1 MSADSVG
8 AISLDL
14 VIKNKIGE
22 QLEKIKSSVRSPAEK
37 IGEQLNK
44 SVSQSV
50 DNVKKSFEKLSAV
63 DAFALQ
69 EKKAKLIAEKI
80 SILTNKIKNMEE
92 ELQQCDKA
100 FEFEED
106 TNIIEK
112 LAKRYDKLSA
122 HINNAKLQQINLKKQ
137 LAKLS
142 EVNIT
147 ETQNQAFDKKISDR
161 FQEKISETSEM
172 IQEKLGNFDV
182 SSDPIERLQHE
193 LENSYEKMSLL
204 QKKWQELSNSDP
216 SDKIVSQLNTVERKI
231 ISTQSTI
238 DKLEEKISSD
248 TVTTAKK
255 IGKEVV
261 SFVTAP
267 FRGIKNTLATVIK
280 TPFFTALNAIKSG
293 YLKLKNYL
301 ENPLLAVKNV
311 GKKVFSTLKNA
322 GSKALGTL
330 GKAAGSIGSRFK
342 NLGKSVSG
350 ITRPVSR
357 LGKSLKTTF
366 KNVFLIA
373 GIYAAFR
380 AIKNG
385 FLEAAKADDEFSK
398 SLNEIKA
405 NLSIAFTPILQA
417 IMPALNTLMSGLA
430 SVTKSIAEFI
440 AGLFGTTY
448 KQSAEAT
455 KKLRSVADTAK
466 KAKLSTA
473 GIDEMNIL
481 SGGDDNS
488 SSGSEKQG
496 IDYSSIDMS
505 EPELPD
511 WAERLKDS
519 IRSGDWAGV
528 GAILAERVNSVFGSI
543 NWDKIQSSVNS
554 GIGKITDG
562 INGFLDN
569 INWETLG
576 DTLAGGLNTIAGAIN
591 TFYSKVKWDKLG
603 GGISNGLNQT
613 IRKTDWKQLGK
624 AFSARIQAVINTAY
638 SFVTTFDWSG
648 FGSAFGT
655 AVNGWFDGIDFGK
668 AGRTLSDGI
677 KGFLDAAINAV
688 QTINWRQIGS
698 KIAEFIG
705 SVDFPGIARKFF
717 ELLGSALGA
726 GVSLM
731 WGALENLVKS
741 IGEYF
746 SGKIDE
752 CGGNVALGLL
762 KGIADGL
769 LSIGKWIKDNI
780 FKPFIEGFK
789 KAFGIHSPSKEMAV
803 MGGYII
809 DGLFN
814 AISDGIAKIKK
825 IFSKMLETIKKV
837 FSKVDSWFKEKFS
850 AAWDKIKEI
859 FKGVGGWFSD
869 RWDDIKGVFSAVGT
883 WFGEIFHT
891 AWDNIKSVFAK
902 PGEFFSE
909 VWEGIKSCFSH
920 VTSWFRDTFSEAWQA
935 VKDVFSKGGEIFGGI
950 VDSISEVFKGVVN
963 SLIDGINWVI
973 AQPFNA
979 INSALDGI
987 RNVEILDWEP
997 FSWLP
1002 SIDVPEIPKLA
1013 NGGLA
1018 EAPTLAMIGDNRNAA
1033 VDPEVIA
1040 PLSKLQGM
1048 LGGDNSEI
1056 IELLKVI
1063 VQLLKGGLS
1072 AEIIGSVFGSDLRR
1086 AVLKICADDKSR
1098 RFG

>member
-1 MSADSVG
+1 M
-8 AISLDL
+8 
-14 VIKNKIGE
+14 
-22 QLEKIKSSVRSPAEK
+22 
-37 IGEQLNK
+37 
-44 SVSQSV
+44 
-50 DNVKKSFEKLSAV
+50 
-63 DAFALQ
+63 
-69 EKKAKLIAEKI
+69 
-80 SILTNKIKNMEE
+80 
-92 ELQQCDKA
+92 
-100 FEFEED
+100 
-106 TNIIEK
+106 
-112 LAKRYDKLSA
+112 
-122 HINNAKLQQINLKKQ
+122 
-137 LAKLS
+137 
-142 EVNIT
+142 
-147 ETQNQAFDKKISDR
+147 
-161 FQEKISETSEM
+161 
-172 IQEKLGNFDV
+172 
-182 SSDPIERLQHE
+182 
-193 LENSYEKMSLL
+193 
-204 QKKWQELSNSDP
+204 
-216 SDKIVSQLNTVERKI
+216 
-231 ISTQSTI
+231 
-238 DKLEEKISSD
+238 
-248 TVTTAKK
+248 
-255 IGKEVV
+255 
-261 SFVTAP
+261 
-267 FRGIKNTLATVIK
+267 
-280 TPFFTALNAIKSG
+280 
-293 YLKLKNYL
+293 
-301 ENPLLAVKNV
+301 
-311 GKKVFSTLKNA
+311 
-322 GSKALGTL
+322 
-330 GKAAGSIGSRFK
+330 
-342 NLGKSVSG
+342 
-350 ITRPVSR
+350 
-357 LGKSLKTTF
+357 
-366 KNVFLIA
+366 FLIA

-385 FLEAAKADDEFSK
+385 LLEAANADEEFSK
-398 SLNEIKA
+398 SLNAVKA
-405 NLSIAFTPILQA
+405 NLSIAFAPILQA
-417 IMPALNTLMSGLA
+417 VMHALNALMSGLA
-430 SVTKSIAEFI
+430 SVTRSIAGFI
-440 AGLFGTTY
+440 SGLFGTTY
-448 KQSAEAT
+448 KQAAEAA
-455 KKLRSVADTAK
+455 KKLKSVSDTAK

-481 SGGDDNS
+481 SGNDDDS
-488 SSGSEKQG
+488 SSGSESQG
-496 IDYSSIDMS
+496 IDYSNIDMS

-528 GAILAERVNSVFGSI
+528 GAILAERVNSVLGSI
-543 NWDKIQSSVNS
+543 NWEKIQSALNS

-576 DTLAGGLNTIAGAIN
+576 DTLAGGLNTITGAIN

-603 GGISNGLNQT
+603 GGIAKGLNQA
-613 IRKTDWKQLGK
+613 IKKTDWKQLGN
-624 AFSARIQAVINTAY
+624 AFSARIQAVIDTVY

-668 AGRTLSDGI
+668 AGRTLSGGI
-677 KGFLDAAINAV
+677 KGLLDAAINAV

-705 SVDFPGIARKFF
+705 SIDFSGIAQKFF
-717 ELLGSALGA
+717 TLLGSALGA
-726 GVSLM
+726 GVSLI

-814 AISDGIAKIKK
+814 AISDGIAKIKE
-825 IFSKMLETIKKV
+825 IFTKMLETIKKV
-837 FSKVDSWFKEKFS
+837 FSKIDDWFKEKFS
-850 AAWDKIKEI
+850 AAWDKIKDV
-859 FKGVGGWFSD
+859 FKGIGGWFSD
-869 RWDDIKGVFSAVGT
+869 RWSDIKKAFSAVGT
-883 WFGEIFHT
+883 WFKDIFQT
-891 AWDNIKSVFAK
+891 AWDNIKSVFSK
-902 PGEFFSE
+902 PKEFFDE

-935 VKDVFSKGGEIFGGI
+935 VKNVFSAGGKIFDGI
-950 VDSISEVFKGVVN
+950 VDSISAVFKDVVN

-973 AQPFNA
+973 AQPFNG
-979 INSALDGI
+979 INWALDGI

-1013 NGGLA
+1013 KGGLA
-1018 EAPTLAMIGDNRNAA
+1018 DAPTLAMVGDNRNAA

-1072 AEIIGSVFGSDLRR
+1072 AEIIGSILGSDFKR

>member
-1 MSADSVG
+1 MSEISAGV
-8 AISLDL
+8 ISLDL
-14 VIKNKIGE
+14 VIKEKLSE

-37 IGEQLNK
+37 IGETI
-44 SVSQSV
+44 SQTVENS
-50 DNVKKSFEKLSAV
+50 
-63 DAFALQ
+63 
-69 EKKAKLIAEKI
+69 
-80 SILTNKIKNMEE
+80 IKNVGKSTAKTVDKAVANAGNSINNGVEEALERLYKREE
-92 ELQQCDKA
+92 EQRKA
-100 FEFEED
+100 LLEAANSIPERAASSGGNYMKYNTDEIMKQVDQFEEAINKPVRE
-106 TNIIEK
+106 TVEKANKK
-112 LAKRYDKLSA
+112 LAEFGKF
-122 HINNAKLQQINLKKQ
+122 
-137 LAKLS
+137 
-142 EVNIT
+142 E
-147 ETQNQAFDKKISDR
+147 
-161 FQEKISETSEM
+161 
-172 IQEKLGNFDV
+172 V
-182 SSDPIERLQHE
+182 SSDPVKRLRQE
-193 LENSYEKMSLL
+193 IDLTNTQMNLL
-204 QKKWQELSNSDP
+204 QKKWQELSSD
-216 SDKIVSQLNTVERKI
+216 I
-231 ISTQSTI
+231 
-238 DKLEEKISSD
+238 
-248 TVTTAKK
+248 VTTAEK
-255 IGKEVV
+255 IGKEAA
-261 SFVTAP
+261 SFITAP
-267 FRGIKNTLATVIK
+267 FRGIKNTLAAIIK
-280 TPFFTALNAIKSG
+280 APFFTALNAIKSG
-293 YLKLKNYL
+293 YFKLKYYL
-301 ENPLLAVKNV
+301 ENPLLAVRDV
-311 GKKVFSTLKNA
+311 GKKVFSTLKSV
-322 GSKALGTL
+322 GSKAFGAL
-330 GKAAGSIGSRFK
+330 GKAAGSIGTKFK
-342 NLGKSVSG
+342 TLGKSAADVTKPISK
-350 ITRPVSR
+350 
-357 LGKSLKTTF
+357 LGNALKRTF

-385 FLEAAKADDEFSK
+385 LLEAANADEEFSK
-398 SLNEIKA
+398 SLNAVKA

-417 IMPALNTLMSGLA
+417 IMPALNALMSELA
-430 SVTKSIAEFI
+430 SVTRSIAGFI
-440 AGLFGTTY
+440 SGLFGTTY
-448 KQSAEAT
+448 KQAAEAT
-455 KKLRSVADTAK
+455 KKLKSVSDTAK

-481 SGGDDNS
+481 SSNDDDS

-496 IDYSSIDMS
+496 VDYSNIDMS

-528 GAILAERVNSVFGSI
+528 GAILAERVNSVLGSI
-543 NWDKIQSSVNS
+543 NWDKIQSSINS

-576 DTLAGGLNTIAGAIN
+576 DTLAGGLNTITGAIN
-591 TFYSKVKWDKLG
+591 AFYSKVKWDKLG
-603 GGISNGLNQT
+603 SGIAKGLNQT
-613 IRKTDWKQLGK
+613 IKKTDWKQLGN
-624 AFSARIQAVINTAY
+624 AFSARIQAVIDTAY

-668 AGRTLSDGI
+668 AGRTLSGEI
-677 KGFLDAAINAV
+677 KGLLDAAINAV

-705 SVDFPGIARKFF
+705 SIDFSGIAQKFF
-717 ELLGSALGA
+717 TLLGSALGA
-726 GVSLM
+726 GVSLI

-814 AISDGIAKIKK
+814 AISDGIAKIKE
-825 IFSKMLETIKKV
+825 IFTKMLETIKKV
-837 FSKVDSWFKEKFS
+837 FSKIDDWFKEKFS
-850 AAWDKIKEI
+850 DAWKGIKEV
-859 FKGVGGWFSD
+859 FSGVGKWFSD
-869 RWDDIKGVFSAVGT
+869 RWDDIKEVFSAVGT
-883 WFGEIFHT
+883 WFGNIFQT
-891 AWDNIKSVFAK
+891 AWDNIKLVFSNPK
-902 PGEFFSE
+902 EFFDE
-909 VWEGIKSCFSH
+909 VWKNIKSCFSH
-920 VTSWFRDTFSEAWQA
+920 VTNWFRDTFSEAWQA
-935 VKDVFSKGGEIFGGI
+935 VKNVFSRGGQIFTGI
-950 VDSISEVFKGVVN
+950 AESISDIFKDVVN

-973 AQPFNA
+973 AQPFDG
-979 INSALDGI
+979 INWALDGI
-987 RNVEILDWEP
+987 RNVEIMDWEP

-1018 EAPTLAMIGDNRNAA
+1018 AAPTLAMVGDNRNAA

-1063 VQLLKGGLS
+1063 VQLLKGGIS
-1072 AEIIGSVFGSDLRR
+1072 AEIIGSIFGSDFKR

>member
-1 MSADSVG
+1 MSEISAGV
-8 AISLDL
+8 ISLDL
-14 VIKNKIGE
+14 VIKDKLSE

-37 IGEQLNK
+37 IGETI
-44 SVSQSV
+44 SQTVENS
-50 DNVKKSFEKLSAV
+50 
-63 DAFALQ
+63 
-69 EKKAKLIAEKI
+69 
-80 SILTNKIKNMEE
+80 IKNVGKSTVKTVNEAVANAGNSINNGVEEALERLYKREE
-92 ELQQCDKA
+92 EQRKA
-100 FEFEED
+100 LLEAANSIPEKAASSGGNYMKYNTDEIMKQVDQFEE
-106 TNIIEK
+106 TINKPIRETVENANKK
-112 LAKRYDKLSA
+112 LAEFGKF
-122 HINNAKLQQINLKKQ
+122 
-137 LAKLS
+137 
-142 EVNIT
+142 E
-147 ETQNQAFDKKISDR
+147 
-161 FQEKISETSEM
+161 
-172 IQEKLGNFDV
+172 V
-182 SSDPIERLQHE
+182 SSDPVKRLRQE
-193 LENSYEKMSLL
+193 IDLTNTQMNLL
-204 QKKWQELSNSDP
+204 QKKWQELSSAEP
-216 SDKIVSQLNTVERKI
+216 SGKVTAQLAATEQKI
-231 ISTQSTI
+231 ISTR
-238 DKLEEKISSD
+238 DKLDRLNSEWTELESGGNSAGEKITSVFSRISSFAGK
-248 TVTTAKK
+248 TGSK
-255 IGKEVV
+255 IKSLLGGAFGK
-261 SFVTAP
+261 
-267 FRGIKNTLATVIK
+267 IKDAGSKMISSLSSR
-280 TPFFTALNAIKSG
+280 FTAL
-293 YLKLKNYL
+293 
-301 ENPLLAVKNV
+301 
-311 GKKVFSTLKNA
+311 
-322 GSKALGTL
+322 
-330 GKAAGSIGSRFK
+330 
-342 NLGKSVSG
+342 GKSASNV
-350 ITRPVSR
+350 TKPVSK
-357 LGKSLKTTF
+357 LGNALKRTF

-385 FLEAAKADDEFSK
+385 LLEAANADEEFSK
-398 SLNEIKA
+398 SLNAVKA

-417 IMPALNTLMSGLA
+417 IMPALNALMSGLA
-430 SVTKSIAEFI
+430 SVTRSIAGFI
-440 AGLFGTTY
+440 SGLFGTTY
-448 KQSAEAT
+448 KQAAEAT
-455 KKLRSVADTAK
+455 KKLKSVSDTAK

-481 SGGDDNS
+481 SGNDDDS

-496 IDYSSIDMS
+496 VDYSNIDMS

-528 GAILAERVNSVFGSI
+528 GAILAERVNSVLGSI
-543 NWDKIQSSVNS
+543 NWDKIQSSINS

-569 INWETLG
+569 ISWETLG
-576 DTLAGGLNTIAGAIN
+576 DTLAGGLNTITGAIN

-603 GGISNGLNQT
+603 SGIAKGLNQT
-613 IRKTDWKQLGK
+613 IKKTDWKQLGN
-624 AFSARIQAVINTAY
+624 AFSARIQAVIDTAY
-638 SFVTTFDWSG
+638 SFVTTFDWSE

-668 AGRTLSDGI
+668 AGKTLSGGI
-677 KGFLDAAINAV
+677 KGLLDAAINAV

-705 SVDFPGIARKFF
+705 SIDFSGIAQKFF
-717 ELLGSALGA
+717 TLLGSALSA
-726 GVSLM
+726 GVSLI

-814 AISDGIAKIKK
+814 AISDGIAKIKE
-825 IFSKMLETIKKV
+825 IFTKMLETIKKV
-837 FSKVDSWFKEKFS
+837 FSKIDDWFKEKFS
-850 AAWDKIKEI
+850 AAWDKIKDV
-859 FKGVGGWFSD
+859 FKGIGGWFSD
-869 RWDDIKGVFSAVGT
+869 RWDDIKEVFSAVGT
-883 WFGEIFHT
+883 WFGNIFQT

-902 PGEFFSE
+902 PKEFFDE
-909 VWEGIKSCFSH
+909 VWENIKSCFSH
-920 VTSWFRDTFSEAWQA
+920 VTNWFKTTFSEAWQA
-935 VKDVFSKGGEIFGGI
+935 VKNVFSRGGQIFTGI
-950 VDSISEVFKGVVN
+950 AESISDIFKDVVN
-963 SLIDGINWVI
+963 GLIDGINWVI
-973 AQPFNA
+973 AQPFNG
-979 INSALDGI
+979 INWALDGI

-1018 EAPTLAMIGDNRNAA
+1018 AAPTLAMVGDNRNAA

-1063 VQLLKGGLS
+1063 VQLLKGGIS
-1072 AEIIGSVFGSDLRR
+1072 AEIIGSIFGSDFKR

>member
-1 MSADSVG
+1 MSGISAGV
-8 AISLDL
+8 ISLDL
-14 VIKNKIGE
+14 VIKDKLGE

-37 IGEQLNK
+37 IGETIRANIEEPIK
-44 SVSQSV
+44 NVGKTAAKTVSQAVENAGKSI
-50 DNVKKSFEKLSAV
+50 DNGVEDAIKRLLEREEQQRKAMLEAANSIPEKAASSGEKYMKYNTAEITKQS
-63 DAFALQ
+63 DEFAEAIGKPIRETV
-69 EKKAKLIAEKI
+69 EKA
-80 SILTNKIKNMEE
+80 NK
-92 ELQQCDKA
+92 
-100 FEFEED
+100 
-106 TNIIEK
+106 K
-112 LAKRYDKLSA
+112 LAEFGKF
-122 HINNAKLQQINLKKQ
+122 
-137 LAKLS
+137 
-142 EVNIT
+142 E
-147 ETQNQAFDKKISDR
+147 
-161 FQEKISETSEM
+161 
-172 IQEKLGNFDV
+172 V
-182 SSDPIERLQHE
+182 SSDPVARLRQE
-193 LENSYEKMSLL
+193 IDLTNTQMNLL
-204 QKKWQELSNSDP
+204 QKKWQELSTAEP
-216 SDKIVSQLNTVERKI
+216 SNKITAQLAATEQKI
-231 ISTQSTI
+231 ISTQNKI
-238 DKLEEKISSD
+238 DKLHSSLMKLSEPSGVNPADKQKQIFEEKIMSIREKNAAKIRQIEEQNSARI
-248 TVTTAKK
+248 TAIEEQNAAKIQKINEKTTSKSNSIIKSAF
-255 IGKEVV
+255 GK
-261 SFVTAP
+261 
-267 FRGIKNTLATVIK
+267 IK
-280 TPFFTALNAIKSG
+280 T
-293 YLKLKNYL
+293 
-301 ENPLLAVKNV
+301 V
-311 GKKVFSTLKNA
+311 

-342 NLGKSVSG
+342 NLGKSVSSV
-350 ITRPVSR
+350 TKPVSK
-357 LGKSLKTTF
+357 LGKALKTTF

-385 FLEAAKADDEFSK
+385 LIEAANADEEFSK
-398 SLNEIKA
+398 SLNAVKA

-430 SVTKSIAEFI
+430 SVTRSVAGFI
-440 AGLFGTTY
+440 SGLFGTTY
-448 KQSAEAT
+448 KQAAEAT
-455 KKLRSVADTAK
+455 KKLKSVSDSAK

-481 SGGDDNS
+481 SGDNGDS

-496 IDYSSIDMS
+496 IDYGSIDMS

-528 GAILAERVNSVFGSI
+528 GAILAERVNSVLGSI
-543 NWDKIQSSVNS
+543 NWEKIQSKVNS

-576 DTLAGGLNTIAGAIN
+576 DTLAGGLNTITGAIN

-603 GGISNGLNQT
+603 GGIANGLNQT
-613 IRKTDWKQLGK
+613 IKKTDWKQFGK
-624 AFSARIQAVINTAY
+624 AFSARIQAVVDTAY

-648 FGSAFGT
+648 FGNAFGT

-668 AGRTLSDGI
+668 AGRTLSEGI
-677 KGFLDAAINAV
+677 KGFLDSAINAV

-705 SVDFPGIARKFF
+705 SIDFSGIARKFF
-717 ELLGSALGA
+717 TLLGSALGA
-726 GVSLM
+726 GVSFI

-769 LSIGKWIKDNI
+769 LSVGKWIKDNI

-803 MGGYII
+803 MGGYIV

-814 AISDGIAKIKK
+814 AISDGIAKIKE
-825 IFSKMLETIKKV
+825 IFTRMLKTIKEV
-837 FSKVDSWFKEKFS
+837 FSKIDDWFKEKFS

-869 RWDDIKGVFSAVGT
+869 RWDDIKGAFSAVGA
-883 WFGEIFHT
+883 WFGEIFRT

-935 VKDVFSKGGEIFGGI
+935 VKDVFSRGGEIFGGI

-987 RNVEILDWEP
+987 RNVEIFDWEP

-1002 SIDVPEIPKLA
+1002 SIDIPEIPKLA

-1018 EAPTLAMIGDNRNAA
+1018 AAPTLAMVGDNRNAA

-1072 AEIIGSVFGSDLRR
+1072 AEIIGSVFGSDFRR

>member
-1 MSADSVG
+1 MSNGSVG
-8 AISLDL
+8 VISLDL
-14 VIKNKIGE
+14 VIKEKLGE

-37 IGEQLNK
+37 IGETI
-44 SVSQSV
+44 SQTVENS
-50 DNVKKSFEKLSAV
+50 
-63 DAFALQ
+63 
-69 EKKAKLIAEKI
+69 
-80 SILTNKIKNMEE
+80 IKNVGKSTVKTVNEAVANAGNSINNGVEEALERLYKREE
-92 ELQQCDKA
+92 EQRKA
-100 FEFEED
+100 LLEAANSIPEKAASSGGNYMKYNTDEIMKQVDQFEEVINKPIRE
-106 TNIIEK
+106 TVEKANKK
-112 LAKRYDKLSA
+112 LAEFGKF
-122 HINNAKLQQINLKKQ
+122 
-137 LAKLS
+137 
-142 EVNIT
+142 E
-147 ETQNQAFDKKISDR
+147 
-161 FQEKISETSEM
+161 
-172 IQEKLGNFDV
+172 V
-182 SSDPIERLQHE
+182 SSDPVKRLRQE
-193 LENSYEKMSLL
+193 IDLTNTQMNLL
-204 QKKWQELSNSDP
+204 QKKWQELSSAEP
-216 SDKIVSQLNTVERKI
+216 SDKVTAQLAATEQKI
-231 ISTQSTI
+231 ISTQ
-238 DKLEEKISSD
+238 DKLDRLNSKWTELASGGNSAGEKITSVFSHISSFAGK
-248 TVTTAKK
+248 TGSK
-255 IGKEVV
+255 IKSLLGGAFGK
-261 SFVTAP
+261 
-267 FRGIKNTLATVIK
+267 IKNVGGKMISSLSSR
-280 TPFFTALNAIKSG
+280 FTAL
-293 YLKLKNYL
+293 
-301 ENPLLAVKNV
+301 
-311 GKKVFSTLKNA
+311 
-322 GSKALGTL
+322 
-330 GKAAGSIGSRFK
+330 
-342 NLGKSVSG
+342 GKSASNV
-350 ITRPVSR
+350 TKPVSK
-357 LGKSLKTTF
+357 LGNALKRTF

-385 FLEAAKADDEFSK
+385 LLEAANADEEFSK
-398 SLNEIKA
+398 SLNAVKA

-417 IMPALNTLMSGLA
+417 IMPALNALMSGLA
-430 SVTKSIAEFI
+430 SVTRSIAGFI
-440 AGLFGTTY
+440 SGLFGTTY
-448 KQSAEAT
+448 KQAAEAT
-455 KKLRSVADTAK
+455 KKLKSVSDTAK

-481 SGGDDNS
+481 SGNDDDS

-496 IDYSSIDMS
+496 VDYSNIDMS

-528 GAILAERVNSVFGSI
+528 GAILAERVNSVLGSI
-543 NWDKIQSSVNS
+543 NWDKIQSAVGS

-569 INWETLG
+569 ISWETLG
-576 DTLAGGLNTIAGAIN
+576 DTLAGGLNTITGAIN

-603 GGISNGLNQT
+603 SGIAKGFNQA
-613 IRKTDWKQLGK
+613 IKKTDWKQLGN
-624 AFSARIQAVINTAY
+624 AFSARIQAVIDTAY

-668 AGRTLSDGI
+668 AGRTLSGGI
-677 KGFLDAAINAV
+677 KGLLDAAINAV

-705 SVDFPGIARKFF
+705 SIDFSGIAQKFF
-717 ELLGSALGA
+717 TLLGSALGA
-726 GVSLM
+726 GVSLI

-814 AISDGIAKIKK
+814 AISDGIAKIKE
-825 IFSKMLETIKKV
+825 IFTKMLETIKKV
-837 FSKVDSWFKEKFS
+837 FSKIDDWFKEKFS
-850 AAWDKIKEI
+850 AAWDKIKDV
-859 FKGVGGWFSD
+859 FKGIGGWFSD
-869 RWDDIKGVFSAVGT
+869 RWSDIKGAFSAVGT
-883 WFGEIFHT
+883 WFKDIFQT
-891 AWDNIKSVFAK
+891 AWDNIKLVFAK
-902 PGEFFSE
+902 PKEFFNE

-920 VTSWFRDTFSEAWQA
+920 VTSWFRDTFSKAWQA
-935 VKDVFSKGGEIFGGI
+935 VKNVFSAGGKIFDGI
-950 VDSISEVFKGVVN
+950 VDSISGVFKDVVN

-973 AQPFNA
+973 AQPFNG
-979 INSALDGI
+979 INWALDGI

-1018 EAPTLAMIGDNRNAA
+1018 AAPTLAMVGDNRNAA

-1056 IELLKVI
+1056 VELLKVI
-1063 VQLLKGGLS
+1063 VQLLKGGIS
-1072 AEIIGSVFGSDLRR
+1072 AEIIGSIFGSDFKR

>member
-1 MSADSVG
+1 MSEISAGV
-8 AISLDL
+8 ISLDL
-14 VIKNKIGE
+14 VIKDKLSE

-37 IGEQLNK
+37 IGEQINK
-44 SVSQSV
+44 SVSQSA
-50 DNVKKSFEKLSAV
+50 DNVKKAFEKLSSV
-63 DAFALQ
+63 DPFSLQ
-69 EKKAKLIAEKI
+69 EQKAKLITEKI

-106 TNIIEK
+106 INTIEK
-112 LAKRYDKLSA
+112 LSKQYDKLST
-122 HINNAKLQQINLKKQ
+122 HINNAKLQQINLEKQ
-137 LAKLS
+137 LSKMS
-142 EVNIT
+142 GVNIA
-147 ETQNQAFDKKISDR
+147 ETQNQDFGEKIIDR

-172 IQEKLGNFDV
+172 IKEKLGNFDV
-182 SSDPIERLQHE
+182 SSDPIERLQQE
-193 LENSYEKMSLL
+193 LENSYEKMNLL

-216 SDKIVSQLNTVERKI
+216 SDKIVSQLNAVERQI
-231 ISTQSTI
+231 ISTQSSI
-238 DKLEEKISSD
+238 DKLEKKLSSD
-248 TVTTAKK
+248 TVTTAEK
-255 IGKEVV
+255 IGKEAA
-261 SFVTAP
+261 SFITAP
-267 FRGIKNTLATVIK
+267 FRGIKNTLAAIIK
-280 TPFFTALNAIKSG
+280 APFFTALNAIKSG
-293 YLKLKNYL
+293 YFKLKYYL
-301 ENPLLAVKNV
+301 ENPLLAVRDV
-311 GKKVFSTLKNA
+311 GKKVFSTLKSV
-322 GSKALGTL
+322 GSKAFGAL
-330 GKAAGSIGSRFK
+330 GKAAGSIGTKFK
-342 NLGKSVSG
+342 TLGKSAADVIKPISK
-350 ITRPVSR
+350 
-357 LGKSLKTTF
+357 LGNALKRTF

-385 FLEAAKADDEFSK
+385 LLEAANADEEFSR
-398 SLNEIKA
+398 SLNAVKA

-417 IMPALNTLMSGLA
+417 IMPALNALMSGLA
-430 SVTKSIAEFI
+430 SVTRSISGFI
-440 AGLFGTTY
+440 SGLFGTTY
-448 KQSAEAT
+448 KQAAEAT
-455 KKLRSVADTAK
+455 KKLKSVSDTAK

-481 SGGDDNS
+481 SGNDDDS

-496 IDYSSIDMS
+496 VDYSNIDMS

-528 GAILAERVNSVFGSI
+528 GAILAERVNSVLGSI
-543 NWDKIQSSVNS
+543 NWDKLQSAVGS

-569 INWETLG
+569 ISWETLG
-576 DTLAGGLNTIAGAIN
+576 DTLSGGLNTITGAIN

-603 GGISNGLNQT
+603 SGIAKGLNQT
-613 IRKTDWKQLGK
+613 IKKTDWKQLGN
-624 AFSARIQAVINTAY
+624 AFSAKIQAIIDTAY

-668 AGRTLSDGI
+668 AGRTLSVGI
-677 KGFLDAAINAV
+677 KGLLDAAINAV

-705 SVDFPGIARKFF
+705 SIDFSGIAQKFF
-717 ELLGSALGA
+717 TLLGSALGA
-726 GVSLM
+726 GVSLI

-814 AISDGIAKIKK
+814 AISDGIAKIKD
-825 IFSKMLETIKKV
+825 IFKKMLETIKKV
-837 FSKVDSWFKEKFS
+837 FSKIDDWFKEKFS
-850 AAWDKIKEI
+850 AAWDKIKDV
-859 FKGVGGWFSD
+859 FKGIGGWFSD
-869 RWDDIKGVFSAVGT
+869 RWDDIKEVFSAVGT
-883 WFGEIFHT
+883 WFGNIFQT
-891 AWDNIKSVFAK
+891 AWDNIKLVFSNPK
-902 PGEFFSE
+902 EFFDE
-909 VWEGIKSCFSH
+909 VWENIKSCFSH
-920 VTSWFRDTFSEAWQA
+920 VTNWFKTTFSEAWQA
-935 VKDVFSKGGEIFGGI
+935 VKDVFSAGGKIFDGI
-950 VDSISEVFKGVVN
+950 VDSISGVFTEVVN

-973 AQPFNA
+973 AQPF
-979 INSALDGI
+979 DGI
-987 RNVEILDWEP
+987 NWALGKMRNVEILDWEP

-1002 SIDVPEIPKLA
+1002 TIDIPEIPHLA
-1013 NGGLA
+1013 QGTVVPANYGNFLAVLGDNKRETEVVSPLSTIKKAVA
-1018 EAPTLAMIGDNRNAA
+1018 EAMADSGGNSPKEIVLYTYLYPNSSAFHR
-1033 VDPEVIA
+1033 EVIKIVNSDKA
-1040 PLSKLQGM
+1040 RR
-1048 LGGDNSEI
+1048 GG
-1056 IELLKVI
+1056 
-1063 VQLLKGGLS
+1063 
-1072 AEIIGSVFGSDLRR
+1072 
-1086 AVLKICADDKSR
+1086 
-1098 RFG
+1098 

>member
-1 MSADSVG
+1 MSGISAGV
-8 AISLDL
+8 ISLDL
-14 VIKNKIGE
+14 IIKDKLGE
-22 QLEKIKSSVRSPAEK
+22 QLEKIRSSVRSPAEK
-37 IGEQLNK
+37 IGETI
-44 SVSQSV
+44 SQTVENS
-50 DNVKKSFEKLSAV
+50 
-63 DAFALQ
+63 
-69 EKKAKLIAEKI
+69 
-80 SILTNKIKNMEE
+80 IKNVGKSTVKTVNEAVANAGNSINNGVEEALERLYKREE
-92 ELQQCDKA
+92 EQRKA
-100 FEFEED
+100 LLEAANSIPEKAASSGGNYMKYNTDEIMKQVDQFEE
-106 TNIIEK
+106 TINKPIRETVEKANKK
-112 LAKRYDKLSA
+112 LAEFGKF
-122 HINNAKLQQINLKKQ
+122 
-137 LAKLS
+137 
-142 EVNIT
+142 E
-147 ETQNQAFDKKISDR
+147 
-161 FQEKISETSEM
+161 
-172 IQEKLGNFDV
+172 V
-182 SSDPIERLQHE
+182 SSDPVKRLRQE
-193 LENSYEKMSLL
+193 IDLTNTQMNLL
-204 QKKWQELSNSDP
+204 QKKWQELSSAEP
-216 SDKIVSQLNTVERKI
+216 SDKVTAQLAATEQKI
-231 ISTQSTI
+231 ISTR
-238 DKLEEKISSD
+238 DKLDRLNSEWTELEAGGNSAGEKITSVFSRISSFAGK
-248 TVTTAKK
+248 TGSK
-255 IGKEVV
+255 IKSLLGGAFGK
-261 SFVTAP
+261 
-267 FRGIKNTLATVIK
+267 IKDAGDKMISSLSSR
-280 TPFFTALNAIKSG
+280 FTAL
-293 YLKLKNYL
+293 
-301 ENPLLAVKNV
+301 
-311 GKKVFSTLKNA
+311 
-322 GSKALGTL
+322 
-330 GKAAGSIGSRFK
+330 
-342 NLGKSVSG
+342 GKSASNV
-350 ITRPVSR
+350 TKPVSK
-357 LGKSLKTTF
+357 LGNALKRTF

-385 FLEAAKADDEFSK
+385 LLEAANADEEFSK
-398 SLNEIKA
+398 SLNAVKA

-417 IMPALNTLMSGLA
+417 IMPALNALMSGLA
-430 SVTKSIAEFI
+430 SVTRSIAGFI
-440 AGLFGTTY
+440 SGLFGTTY
-448 KQSAEAT
+448 KQAAEAT
-455 KKLRSVADTAK
+455 KKLKSVSDTAK

-481 SGGDDNS
+481 SGNDDDS

-496 IDYSSIDMS
+496 VDYSNIDMS

-528 GAILAERVNSVFGSI
+528 GAILAERVNSVLGSI
-543 NWDKIQSSVNS
+543 NWDKLQSAVGS

-576 DTLAGGLNTIAGAIN
+576 DTLAGGLNTITGAIN

-603 GGISNGLNQT
+603 SGIAKGLNQT
-613 IRKTDWKQLGK
+613 IKKTDWKQLGN
-624 AFSARIQAVINTAY
+624 AFSARIQAVIDTAY
-638 SFVTTFDWSG
+638 SFVTTFDWSE

-668 AGRTLSDGI
+668 AGRTLSGGI
-677 KGFLDAAINAV
+677 KGLLDAAINAV

-705 SVDFPGIARKFF
+705 SIDFSGIAQKFF
-717 ELLGSALGA
+717 TLLGSALGA
-726 GVSLM
+726 GVSLI

-814 AISDGIAKIKK
+814 AISDGIAKIKE
-825 IFSKMLETIKKV
+825 IFTKMLETIKKV
-837 FSKVDSWFKEKFS
+837 FSKIDDWFKEKFS
-850 AAWDKIKEI
+850 AAWDKIKDV
-859 FKGVGGWFSD
+859 FKGIGGWFSD
-869 RWDDIKGVFSAVGT
+869 RWDDIKEVFSAVGT
-883 WFGEIFHT
+883 WFGNIFQT
-891 AWDNIKSVFAK
+891 AWDNIKLVFSK
-902 PGEFFSE
+902 PKEFFDE
-909 VWEGIKSCFSH
+909 VWKGIKSSFSH
-920 VTSWFRDTFSEAWQA
+920 VTNWFRDTFSEAWQA
-935 VKDVFSKGGEIFGGI
+935 VKNVFSRGGQIFTGI
-950 VDSISEVFKGVVN
+950 AESISDIFKDVVN
-963 SLIDGINWVI
+963 GLIDGINWVI
-973 AQPFNA
+973 AQPFNG
-979 INSALDGI
+979 INWALDGI

-1018 EAPTLAMIGDNRNAA
+1018 AAPTLAMVGDNRNAA

-1063 VQLLKGGLS
+1063 VQLLKGGIS
-1072 AEIIGSVFGSDLRR
+1072 AEIIGSIFGSDFKR

-1098 RFG
+1098 RFE

>member
-50 DNVKKSFEKLSAV
+50 DNVKKSFEKLSTV
-63 DAFALQ
+63 DAFSLQ
-69 EKKAKLIAEKI
+69 EKKAKLMAEKF

-92 ELQQCDKA
+92 ELQQCEKA

-106 TNIIEK
+106 TNIIER
-112 LAKRYDKLSA
+112 LAKQCDKLSA
-122 HINNAKLQQINLKKQ
+122 HINNAKLQQINLEKQ
-137 LAKLS
+137 IAKLS

-147 ETQNQAFDKKISDR
+147 ETQNQAFDKKIIDR

-172 IQEKLGNFDV
+172 IKEKLGNFDV
-182 SSDPIERLQHE
+182 SSDPIERLQQE
-193 LENSYEKMSLL
+193 LENSYEKMNLL

-216 SDKIVSQLNTVERKI
+216 SDKIVSQLNIVERKI

-255 IGKEVV
+255 IGKEAV

-293 YLKLKNYL
+293 YFKLKNYL

-311 GKKVFSTLKNA
+311 GKKVFSTLKTV
-322 GSKALGTL
+322 GSKALSTL

-350 ITRPVSR
+350 ITRPVAR

-398 SLNEIKA
+398 SLNEAKA

-430 SVTKSIAEFI
+430 SVTKSVAGFI

-448 KQSAEAT
+448 KQAAEAT

-481 SGGDDNS
+481 SGDNGDS

-519 IRSGDWAGV
+519 IRSGDWTGV
-528 GAILAERVNSVFGSI
+528 GSILAERVNSVLGSI
-543 NWDKIQSSVNS
+543 NWDKLQSKVNS
-554 GIGKITDG
+554 GVTKITDL

-569 INWETLG
+569 VNWDTLG
-576 DTLAGGLNTIAGAIN
+576 DTLAGGLNTITGAIN
-591 TFYSKVKWDKLG
+591 TFYSKIKWDKLG
-603 GGISNGLNQT
+603 SGIAKGLNQA
-613 IRKTDWKQLGK
+613 IRKTNWKQLGK
-624 AFSARIQAVINTAY
+624 AFSGHIQAVIDTAY

-648 FGSAFGT
+648 FGNAFGT
-655 AVNGWFDGIDFGK
+655 AVNSWFDGIDFGK
-668 AGRTLSDGI
+668 AGRTISEGAKGI
-677 KGFLDAAINAV
+677 FDSAINAV

-698 KIAEFIG
+698 KIAEFIA
-705 SVDFPGIARKFF
+705 SIDFSGIAKKFF
-717 ELLGSALGA
+717 TLLGSALGS
-726 GVSLM
+726 GISLI

-746 SGKIDE
+746 SGKIEE

-762 KGIADGL
+762 KGIGDGL

-814 AISDGIAKIKK
+814 AISDGIVRIKD

-837 FSKVDSWFKEKFS
+837 FSKIDNWFRDKFS
-850 AAWDKIKEI
+850 AAWNGIKGI
-859 FKGVGGWFSD
+859 FSGIGGWFSD
-869 RWDDIKGVFSAVGT
+869 RWSDIKGAFSAVGT
-883 WFGEIFHT
+883 WFGDIFQT
-891 AWDNIKSVFAK
+891 ALNNIKTVFSN
-902 PGEFFSE
+902 PGEFFSK
-909 VWEGIKSCFSH
+909 VWEGIKSSFSH

-935 VKDVFSKGGEIFGGI
+935 VKNVFSRGGQIFVGI
-950 VDSISEVFKGVVN
+950 AESIADIFKDVVN
-963 SLIDGINWVI
+963 HIIDGINWVI

-979 INSALDGI
+979 INDALDGI
-987 RNVEILDWEP
+987 RDVSIMKIEP

-1002 SIDVPEIPKLA
+1002 SINVPEIPKLA
-1013 NGGLA
+1013 RGGLA
-1018 EAPTLAMIGDNRNAA
+1018 AAPTLAMVGDNRNAA

-1063 VQLLKGGLS
+1063 IQLLKGGTT
-1072 AEIIGSVFGSDLRR
+1072 AEIIGSIFGSDFRR

>member
-1 MSADSVG
+1 MSGISAGV
-8 AISLDL
+8 ISLDL
-14 VIKNKIGE
+14 VIKDKLGE

-37 IGEQLNK
+37 IGEAISQTVENSIKNVGKSTAKTLNK
-44 SVSQSV
+44 
-50 DNVKKSFEKLSAV
+50 AV
-63 DAFALQ
+63 ANAGNSINNGVEEALDRLY
-69 EKKAKLIAEKI
+69 KR
-80 SILTNKIKNMEE
+80 EE
-92 ELQQCDKA
+92 EQRKA
-100 FEFEED
+100 LLEAANSIPEKAASSDGNYMKYNTDEIMKQVNQFEEAINKPIRE
-106 TNIIEK
+106 TVEKANKK
-112 LAKRYDKLSA
+112 LAEFGKF
-122 HINNAKLQQINLKKQ
+122 
-137 LAKLS
+137 
-142 EVNIT
+142 E
-147 ETQNQAFDKKISDR
+147 
-161 FQEKISETSEM
+161 
-172 IQEKLGNFDV
+172 V
-182 SSDPIERLQHE
+182 SSDPVKRLRQE
-193 LENSYEKMSLL
+193 IDLTNTQMNLL
-204 QKKWQELSNSDP
+204 QKKWQELSSAEP
-216 SDKIVSQLNTVERKI
+216 SDKVTAQLAATEQKI
-231 ISTQSTI
+231 ISTR
-238 DKLEEKISSD
+238 DKLDRLNSEWTELESGGNSAGEKITSVFSRISSFAGK
-248 TVTTAKK
+248 TGSK
-255 IGKEVV
+255 IKSLLGGAFGK
-261 SFVTAP
+261 
-267 FRGIKNTLATVIK
+267 IKGAGSKMISSLSSR
-280 TPFFTALNAIKSG
+280 FTAL
-293 YLKLKNYL
+293 
-301 ENPLLAVKNV
+301 
-311 GKKVFSTLKNA
+311 
-322 GSKALGTL
+322 
-330 GKAAGSIGSRFK
+330 
-342 NLGKSVSG
+342 GKSAANV
-350 ITRPVSR
+350 TKPVSK
-357 LGKSLKTTF
+357 LGNALKRTF

-385 FLEAAKADDEFSK
+385 LLEAANADEEFSK
-398 SLNEIKA
+398 SLNAVKA

-417 IMPALNTLMSGLA
+417 IMPALNALMSGLA
-430 SVTKSIAEFI
+430 SVTRSIAGFI
-440 AGLFGTTY
+440 SGLFGTTY
-448 KQSAEAT
+448 KQAAEAT
-455 KKLRSVADTAK
+455 KKLKSVSDTAK

-481 SGGDDNS
+481 SGNDDDS

-496 IDYSSIDMS
+496 VDYSNIDMS

-528 GAILAERVNSVFGSI
+528 GAILAERVNSVLGSI
-543 NWDKIQSSVNS
+543 NWDKLQSSINS

-569 INWETLG
+569 ISWETLG
-576 DTLAGGLNTIAGAIN
+576 DTLAGGLNTITGAIN

-603 GGISNGLNQT
+603 SGIAKGLNQT
-613 IRKTDWKQLGK
+613 IKKTDWKQLGN
-624 AFSARIQAVINTAY
+624 AFSARIQAVIDIAY

-668 AGRTLSDGI
+668 AGRTLSGGI
-677 KGFLDAAINAV
+677 KGLFDAAINVV

-705 SVDFPGIARKFF
+705 SIDFSGIAQKFF
-717 ELLGSALGA
+717 TLFGSALGA
-726 GVSLM
+726 GVSLI

-769 LSIGKWIKDNI
+769 LSIGTWIKDNI

-814 AISDGIAKIKK
+814 SIADGIAKIKE
-825 IFSKMLETIKKV
+825 IFTKMLEIIKKV
-837 FSKVDSWFKEKFS
+837 FSKIDDWFKEKFS
-850 AAWDKIKEI
+850 AAWDKIKDV
-859 FKGVGGWFSD
+859 FKGIGGWFSD
-869 RWDDIKGVFSAVGT
+869 RWSDIKGAFSAVGT
-883 WFGEIFHT
+883 WFKDIFQT
-891 AWDNIKSVFAK
+891 AWDNIKSVFSK
-902 PGEFFSE
+902 PKEFFDE
-909 VWEGIKSCFSH
+909 VWKSIKSSFSH
-920 VTSWFRDTFSEAWQA
+920 VTNWFRDTFSEAWQA
-935 VKDVFSKGGEIFGGI
+935 VKNVFSRGGQFFKGIAE
-950 VDSISEVFKGVVN
+950 SISDIFKDVVN

-973 AQPFNA
+973 AQPFND
-979 INSALDGI
+979 INWALDGI
-987 RNVEILDWEP
+987 RNVEIMDWEP

-1013 NGGLA
+1013 SGGLA
-1018 EAPTLAMIGDNRNAA
+1018 AAPTLAMVGDNRNAA

-1056 IELLKVI
+1056 IELLKAI
-1063 VQLLKGGLS
+1063 VQLLKGGIS
-1072 AEIIGSVFGSDLRR
+1072 AEIIGSIFGSDFKR

>member
-1 MSADSVG
+1 MSNSSVG

-14 VIKNKIGE
+14 IIKDKLGE

-37 IGEQLNK
+37 IGEQINK
-44 SVSQSV
+44 SVSKSA
-50 DNVKKSFEKLSAV
+50 DSVKKVFEKLSSV
-63 DAFALQ
+63 DPFSLQ
-69 EKKAKLIAEKI
+69 EQKAKLMIEKI

-92 ELQQCDKA
+92 ELQQCEKA

-106 TNIIEK
+106 INTIEK
-112 LAKRYDKLSA
+112 LAKQCDKLTA
-122 HINNAKLQQINLKKQ
+122 NINNAKLQQINLEKQ
-137 LAKLS
+137 LSKLS
-142 EVNIT
+142 GINIT
-147 ETQNQAFDKKISDR
+147 EAQNQDFGEKMIDR

-172 IQEKLGNFDV
+172 IKEKLSNFDV
-182 SSDPIERLQHE
+182 SSDPIERLQQE

-204 QKKWQELSNSDP
+204 QKKWQELSNADS
-216 SDKIVSQLNTVERKI
+216 SDKIISQLNAVERQI

-238 DKLEEKISSD
+238 DKLEEKLSSD
-248 TVTTAKK
+248 IVTTAEK
-255 IGKEVV
+255 IGKEAV
-261 SFVTAP
+261 SFITAP
-267 FRGIKNTLATVIK
+267 FRGIKNTLAAMIK

-293 YLKLKNYL
+293 YFKLKYYL
-301 ENPLLAVKNV
+301 ENPLLAVRDV
-311 GKKVFSTLKNA
+311 GKKVFSTLKSV
-322 GSKALGTL
+322 GSKALGAL
-330 GKAAGSIGSRFK
+330 GKAAGSIGTKFK
-342 NLGKSVSG
+342 TLGKSAANV
-350 ITRPVSR
+350 TAPVSK
-357 LGKSLKTTF
+357 LGNALKRTF

-385 FLEAAKADDEFSK
+385 LLEAANADEEFSK
-398 SLNEIKA
+398 SLNEVRA

-417 IMPALNTLMSGLA
+417 IMPALNALMSGLA
-430 SVTKSIAEFI
+430 SVTKSVAGFI

-448 KQSAEAT
+448 KQAAEAT
-455 KKLRSVADTAK
+455 KKLKSVADTAK

-481 SGGDDNS
+481 SGGDDGS
-488 SSGSEKQG
+488 SSSSEKQG
-496 IDYSSIDMS
+496 VDYSSIDMS

-511 WAERLKDS
+511 WAQRLKDS

-528 GAILAERVNSVFGSI
+528 GAILAERINSVLGSV
-543 NWDKIQSSVNS
+543 NWDEIQSKVNR
-554 GIGKITDG
+554 GVTKITDL

-569 INWETLG
+569 VNWETLG
-576 DTLAGGLNTIAGAIN
+576 DTLAGGLNTITGAIN
-591 TFYSKVKWDKLG
+591 TFYSKVKWEKLG
-603 GGISNGLNQT
+603 SGIAKGLNQS
-613 IRKTDWKQLGK
+613 IKKINWKQLGK
-624 AFSARIQAVINTAY
+624 AFSGHIQAIIDTAY

-648 FGSAFGT
+648 FGSALGT

-668 AGRTLSDGI
+668 AGRTISEGI
-677 KGFLDAAINAV
+677 KGFLDTAINTV
-688 QTINWRQIGS
+688 QTINWRQIGT
-698 KIAEFIG
+698 KIAEFIA
-705 SVDFPGIARKFF
+705 SIDYSGIAHKFF
-717 ELLGSALGA
+717 TLLGSALGA
-726 GVSLM
+726 GVSLI

-814 AISDGIAKIKK
+814 AISDGIAKIKE
-825 IFSKMLETIKKV
+825 IFSKMLEVIKKI
-837 FSKVDSWFKEKFS
+837 FFGIDKWFTEKFS
-850 AAWDKIKEI
+850 SAWNGIKGI
-859 FKGVGGWFSD
+859 FSGIGGWFSE
-869 RWDDIKGVFSAVGT
+869 RWSDIKGAFSTVGT
-883 WFGEIFHT
+883 WFGDIFQN
-891 AWDNIKSVFAK
+891 AWNGIKNVFSN
-902 PGEFFSE
+902 PGLFFSK
-909 VWEGIKSCFSH
+909 VWNGIKSCFRH

-935 VKDVFSKGGEIFGGI
+935 VKDVFSRGGHIFVGI
-950 VDSISEVFKGVVN
+950 AESIADIFKEVVN
-963 SLIDGINWVI
+963 HIIDGINWVI
-973 AQPFNA
+973 AQPFDA
-979 INSALDGI
+979 INGALDGI
-987 RNVEILDWEP
+987 RDVSILKCEP

-1013 NGGLA
+1013 RGGLA
-1018 EAPTLAMIGDNRNAA
+1018 EAPTLAMVGDNRNAA

-1056 IELLKVI
+1056 IELLKMI
-1063 VQLLKGGLS
+1063 VQLLRSGFS
-1072 AEIIGSVFGSDLRR
+1072 AEIIGSIFGADFKR